1 MGVVS
6 NYFMDAPTL
15 SQATAIYTDATMTTP
30 AADGF
35 YSDESIVRQQV
46 SGVLLAP
53 RTCPSCPP

>member
-15 SQATAIYTDATMTTP
+15 SQATAIYTDAAMTTP
-30 AADGF
+30 ASDGF

-46 SGVLLAP
+46 SGVLRSVRP
-53 RTCPSCPP
+53 CPSCPP